1 MLVALLGAAPAQD
14 PPPLRERAL
23 DMLHKTLRNQG
34 AYRTLQGLVRH
45 APKRLAGSPGAA
57 AAVEWARQQMTSI
70 GLADVRLE
78 EVVTNRWVRGTVC
91 RVTALVGGAEIPL
104 AATALGGSIRTPQGG
119 LEARVIE
126 VKTFG
131 KLRAIKETARGAIIL
146 FNRPWDPTLRNAFTS
161 YSRVVNQR
169 SRGAIEA
176 SKAGGVAA
184 LVRSVTS
191 MPDDVPHTGHMGY
204 ADGTAK
210 VPAAAISVVAADRL
224 KVLLDRHGD
233 ALRVRIEMDCG
244 MREPVRSANVVG
256 EIKGRELPD
265 EVVLIAAHL
274 DAWDLAQGAQDD
286 GAGVAHCLEA
296 MRLIKSS
303 GRPPRRTVRV
313 CLYMDEENGLA
324 GGLAYAAQHAGEL
337 AKHVLAIETDSG
349 GAAPHGFG
357 VSGGKKMVTALEP
370 VSALLSRYD
379 LGKIVQGGGGAD
391 ISPLGPS
398 GVPLMSLRS
407 ADHRYFDVHHSA
419 KDTIEQVHPREL
431 SLGAGA
437 LAICAFAVADSAGTL
452 PRANQ

>member
-91 RVTALVGGAEIPL
+91 RVTALVGGA
-104 AATALGGSIRTPQGG
+104 
-119 LEARVIE
+119 
-126 VKTFG
+126 
-131 KLRAIKETARGAIIL
+131 
-146 FNRPWDPTLRNAFTS
+146 
-161 YSRVVNQR
+161 
-169 SRGAIEA
+169 
-176 SKAGGVAA
+176 
-184 LVRSVTS
+184 
-191 MPDDVPHTGHMGY
+191 
-204 ADGTAK
+204 
-210 VPAAAISVVAADRL
+210 
-224 KVLLDRHGD
+224 
-233 ALRVRIEMDCG
+233 
-244 MREPVRSANVVG
+244 
-256 EIKGRELPD
+256 
-265 EVVLIAAHL
+265 
-274 DAWDLAQGAQDD
+274 
-286 GAGVAHCLEA
+286 
-296 MRLIKSS
+296 
-303 GRPPRRTVRV
+303 
-313 CLYMDEENGLA
+313 
-324 GGLAYAAQHAGEL
+324 
-337 AKHVLAIETDSG
+337 
-349 GAAPHGFG
+349 
-357 VSGGKKMVTALEP
+357 
-370 VSALLSRYD
+370 
-379 LGKIVQGGGGAD
+379 D